1 MKSVDVLQELSDIKR
16 LVVVL
21 VEENTRLRARVADL
35 EVQLA
40 RNSKNSHQPPSADK
54 PYDKPSPKP
63 AIPKPDGK
71 NKGGQPGHNG
81 DTLKMTDR
89 PDKTVFHDPVT
100 CACGAS
106 LSGVEGTI
114 KERRQVF
121 EMPEPRLEVTEHA
134 VREKI
139 CTCGCRNTG
148 VFPENVKS
156 PVQYGTGV
164 NTFTALLS
172 THCHLS
178 YNKICELFND
188 LFDYTINVSTVVS
201 QVKRCYTSLEGTANR
216 IKEKILSSPCV
227 HFDETGIKG
236 PPKLIWLH
244 SAGTPKLTFQFVHP
258 DRGNKA
264 MSSEES
270 LLPHYTGTA
279 VHDCLRGYFSF
290 DNCSHAIC
298 GAHLLR
304 ELNGLIESG
313 SKWAVSFHKF
323 LMMMYRVSD
332 KGTGTIKHHRDW
344 LERIYDVIC
353 AQADME
359 EPQAVRTTE
368 KQGCTKSSKG
378 RKLLNRLR
386 KHKDSVLAFT
396 KQSII
401 PFTNNQ
407 AERDVRPC
415 KGKIKIAGA
424 FRTFQ
429 GAKEFAR
436 IQGCISTFRKQNL
449 NTFKELKKCLSNRN
463 YQLALQT

>member
-1 MKSVDVLQELSDIKR
+1 MKIVDVQQELTELKQ
-16 LVVVL
+16 LVVIL
-21 VEENTRLRARVADL
+21 IAENTRLHARVAEL
-35 EVQLA
+35 ESQLGQ
-40 RNSKNSHQPPSADK
+40 NSKNSHQPPSGDK

-63 AIPKPDGK
+63 AFPKPDGK
-71 NKGGQPGHNG
+71 NKGGQPGHEG
-81 DTLKMTDR
+81 GTLKMTGC
-89 PDKTVFHDPVT
+89 PNKLVFHDPET
-100 CACGAS
+100 CKCGAS
-106 LSGVEGTI
+106 LSAAEGAIT
-114 KERRQVF
+114 ERRQVF
-121 EMPEPRLEVTEHA
+121 DMPAPRLEVTEHA

-139 CTCGCRNTG
+139 CICGCRNIG
-148 VFPENVKS
+148 IFPENVKA
-156 PVQYGTGV
+156 PVQYGVGV
-164 NTFTALLS
+164 NAFVVLLS

-188 LFDYTINVSTVVS
+188 LFDYKINVSTVVS
-201 QVKRCYTSLEGTANR
+201 QVKRCYTALEATENL

-227 HFDETGIKG
+227 HFDETGMKG

-244 SAGTPKLTFQFVHP
+244 SAGTPKLTFQFVHL

-264 MSSEES
+264 MRSEQS
-270 LLPHYTGTA
+270 LLPYYTGTA
-279 VHDCLRGYFSF
+279 VHDCLRSYFSF
-290 DNCSHAIC
+290 DNCGHAIC

-304 ELNGLIESG
+304 ELNGLIENG
-313 SKWAVSFHKF
+313 SKWATSFHKF

-332 KGTGTIKHHRDW
+332 KGSSVLKHQDW
-344 LERIYDVIC
+344 FERIYDVIC
-353 AQADME
+353 AQADGE
-359 EPQAVRTTE
+359 EPQAVRTTA

-378 RKLLNRLR
+378 RKLLNRLK
-386 KHKDSVLAFT
+386 KHKDSVLAFI
-396 KQSII
+396 KQSFI

-449 NTFKELKKCLSNRN
+449 NTFKELKKSLSTQN
-463 YQLALQT
+463 YQTVLNT